1 MPEVDEAEDDKAAE
15 LEALLEQFREPDEA
29 PRKTKNGPL
38 WVVLAMIVATAGCWL
53 ALQATQG
60 TILSAK
66 AAPGAPVKPAKVKDR
81 SDYYAKVA
89 ITDAKAD
96 YRERCKKGMTGRELR
111 WIVEDFIQAGLA
123 EGGLPAEVQDTA
135 EILSQ
140 TAGWREWKGGE
151 NEDAPA
157 LAEKV
162 SEVFKS
168 KGLQLAGRQQR
179 WYADAL
185 ADGLRLDR
193 AQRKETYQ
201 NGRKRVE
208 ELGANFP
215 QAADTLE
222 WAPTKAPETGE
233 TEELDGEAAEGS
245 QASEG
250 SPLLVPTRWLQDERS
265 APWEMCPLRPD
276 QRAIL
281 SATESIAEDSQ
292 GAADAF
298 LTPAPASPPS
308 SPWYDPERVVIE
320 GPEAMRAGTSVGR
333 DPNELMPSPAA
344 AIHHAVG
351 VFPFTVDQD
360 KRISE
365 DDLPA
370 LLKSLHP
377 AQFRMLLLLEPG
389 MADTVSEELA
399 TQGE

>member
-1 MPEVDEAEDDKAAE
+1 VPEVDEEDDKAAE
-15 LEALLEQFREPDEA
+15 LEALLEQFREPEEA
-29 PRKTKNGPL
+29 PRKQSGPL
-38 WVVLAMIVATAGCWL
+38 WLVLAMVAAVAGCWL
-53 ALQATQG
+53 ALRATEG
-60 TILSAK
+60 TILNAK
-66 AAPGAPVKPAKVKDR
+66 GASPGSMKPGKVKDR
-81 SDYYAKVA
+81 TAYYSGRENV
-89 ITDAKAD
+89 DAEAD
-96 YRERCKKGMTGRELR
+96 YRERCKKGMTAREVR
-111 WIVEDFIQAGLA
+111 WIVEDFFQAGLA

-168 KGLQLAGRQQR
+168 KGLQLASRQQR

-193 AQRKETYQ
+193 AQRKEAYQ
-201 NGRKRVE
+201 SGRKLVE

-215 QAADTLE
+215 QPADTLE
-222 WAPTKAPETGE
+222 WVPTGPPEAGE
-233 TEELDGEAAEGS
+233 SEELDGEAGEVS
-245 QASEG
+245 PPASEG
-250 SPLLVPTRWLQDERS
+250 SPLLVPARWLQDERS

-292 GAADAF
+292 GAGDAF
-298 LTPAPASPPS
+298 LAPAPSSPPS
-308 SPWYDPERVVIE
+308 SPWYNPERVVIE
-320 GPEAMRAGTSVGR
+320 GPEAMRTGTSGGR
-333 DPNELMPSPAA
+333 DPNELMPSPSA

-351 VFPFTVDQD
+351 VFPFTADQD
-360 KRISE
+360 KRIAE

-389 MADTVSEELA
+389 MAETASEALA